1 MNLTATNWERL
12 VRPEGGSLGDASI
25 DGDEFVKTYGGG
37 LPRGYEKLRL
47 EYEYLSELP
56 PEVAAHFARVTGF
69 RHDESA
75 SWAELRL
82 ERIRHPA
89 LAKAILRRVITPAR
103 ASELL
108 SMILPFL
115 ICDLYPLRGG
125 EISGAALYKTFH
137 GDRMLRSLDLLTAH
151 PELRELVTAPGL
163 MVNDVLCSSAVDIL
177 EWMNNHAAGI
187 FQRSHRLVAGHGDAH
202 LDNMMITEVGAPDFL
217 LIDPRGESL
226 LPPHYD
232 FAKLLK
238 SLRTGYDLVHYGMY
252 EIDVQHTSP
261 VPTISLEINSS
272 YADYYTA
279 GMDVL
284 LSLLPSFGLAEGVSE
299 SDFVRAVTVAEIAH
313 VISFSSYHA
322 NRPDGCDVE
331 RVSAYLAVAALL
343 ARDLIMDV
351 PDLTRPLPIWNKAT
365 SCP

>member
-1 MNLTATNWERL
+1 MNLTATNRERL
-12 VRPEGGSLGDASI
+12 VKPEGGSLGDASI
-25 DGDEFVKTYGGG
+25 DGEEFVKTYGGG
-37 LPRGYEKLRL
+37 LERGYEKLRL

-56 PEVAAHFARVTGF
+56 PEVATHFARVTGF
-69 RHDESA
+69 RHEE

-103 ASELL
+103 VSEML

-115 ICDLYPLRGG
+115 ISDLYPLRGG
-125 EISGAALYKTFH
+125 KLSGAALYKKFH
-137 GDRMLRSLDLLTAH
+137 GDRMLRSLDLLAAH
-151 PELRELVTAPGL
+151 PELRKLVTAPGL
-163 MVNDVLCSSAVDIL
+163 VVNGIPCDSAGGVLK
-177 EWMNNHAAGI
+177 WMNNHASEL
-187 FQRSHRLVAGHGDAH
+187 FQSSHLLVAGHGDAH

-252 EIDVQHTSP
+252 GIDVQFTASTP
-261 VPTISLEINSS
+261 KISLEINSS
-272 YADYYTA
+272 YSDYYSA

-284 LSLLPSFGLAEGVSE
+284 LSLLPSFSQAEGVSE
-299 SDFVRAVTVAEIAH
+299 SAFVRAVTVAEIAH
-313 VISFSSYHA
+313 VISFASYHA

-343 ARDLIMDV
+343 ARDLIMEV

-365 SCP
+365 